1 MEASIV
7 NALKKIGQMDCTVHI
22 VTTVVF
28 GIIGAIIFMMS
39 YRRIQKNP
47 DKDSF
52 TPEKLLYMGS
62 GLCIIYCVVSFL
74 VLSTDWGCAF
84 VAIRNASRLL

>member
-7 NALKKIGQMDCTVHI
+7 NALRKIGQMDCTVHI
-22 VTTVVF
+22 VTTIVL
-28 GIIGAIIFMMS
+28 GIVGVIIFLMS

-47 DKDSF
+47 DKESF
-52 TPEKLLYMGS
+52 TAERLVYIGS
-62 GLCIIYCVVSFL
+62 GLCIIYCIISFL

-84 VAIRNASRLL
+84 VAIRNAARLL

>member
-7 NALKKIGQMDCTVHI
+7 NALRKIGQMDCTVHI
-22 VTTVVF
+22 VTSIVLGMV
-28 GIIGAIIFMMS
+28 GAIIFLMS

-47 DKDSF
+47 DKKSF
-52 TPEKLLYMGS
+52 TAERLVYIGS
-62 GLCIIYCVVSFL
+62 GLCIIYCVISFL

-84 VAIRNASRLL
+84 VAIRNAARLL